1 MWGMEPTAFIEAKRD
16 GLEHTKPAL
25 QEFFG
30 AFLKGQIPDYQVSA
44 WLMAV
49 YFQGMSP
56 AETLALTRVMAE
68 SGHMLDLSGFAHTVD
83 KHSSGGVGD
92 KTTLVVAPILAAAGC
107 TVAKISGRGLTYTG
121 GTIDKLESI
130 PGWHGEFSEAEFLA
144 QTRRVGLVVAAQ
156 SGELAPLDGRLYAL
170 RDVTAT
176 VNSIPL
182 IASSIMSKK
191 LASGAKTIVLDVKV
205 GAGAFMKT
213 LEGARELAKTMIA
226 IGLGAGRNM
235 RVVLSSMERPLGKA
249 VGHALEV
256 KEAIETLSGS
266 GPQDLK
272 ELALTLAGEGLEA
285 TGLAKSQARD
295 VLESGRALSKFRQ
308 FVEAQGGDPKVVD
321 NPGLLEL
328 APEVFELKAETAGYV
343 TALNALNVGQAVLLL
358 GGGRQVKG
366 EAIDLGVGV
375 MLEKKPG
382 DKVSLGETLVRV
394 YHRGKGLEA
403 ALASLKSA
411 YQTGTE
417 PPATPLVLE
426 VMRG

>member
-1 MWGMEPTAFIEAKRD
+1 
-16 GLEHTKPAL
+16 
-25 QEFFG
+25 
-30 AFLKGQIPDYQVSA
+30 
-44 WLMAV
+44 
-49 YFQGMSP
+49 
-56 AETLALTRVMAE
+56 
-68 SGHMLDLSGFAHTVD
+68 
-83 KHSSGGVGD
+83 
-92 KTTLVVAPILAAAGC
+92 
-107 TVAKISGRGLTYTG
+107 
-121 GTIDKLESI
+121 
-130 PGWHGEFSEAEFLA
+130 
-144 QTRRVGLVVAAQ
+144 
-156 SGELAPLDGRLYAL
+156 
-170 RDVTAT
+170 
-176 VNSIPL
+176 
-182 IASSIMSKK
+182 
-191 LASGAKTIVLDVKV
+191 
-205 GAGAFMKT
+205 
-213 LEGARELAKTMIA
+213 
-226 IGLGAGRNM
+226 M